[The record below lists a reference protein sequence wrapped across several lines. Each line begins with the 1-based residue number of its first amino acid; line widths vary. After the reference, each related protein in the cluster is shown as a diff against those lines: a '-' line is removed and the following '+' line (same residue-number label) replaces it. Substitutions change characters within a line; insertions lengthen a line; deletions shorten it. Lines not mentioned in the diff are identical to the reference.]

1 MIEGSFPGW
10 TPIAGPDRE
19 RVLEDLGRRLETPLP
34 DDVLLLRREVGCYPR
49 HQLVRVRLDGPLGV
63 RESYLLYAPDD
74 PVPLD
79 FTSAPIHELNPRAL
93 RIEDA
98 EDAEAYLRFFC
109 FALAGDEG
117 RFFITER
124 VDDLHLEPDAELEP
138 ETAAKLDE
146 ALHRVR
152 PLPPEPEDEEW
163 HHRFSAPILYG
174 NALFEAAFLVD
185 RTGMVTMV
193 DDEPIA
199 TDLPVVEDELGSD
212 RYFVLQRADGVGVVP
227 DEFLERLHGGDPVED
242 VRILGNVD
250 ARGHTFGKPID
261 VSRATFNGDV
271 TFEGARFQCPV
282 QFERCTFRGSLD
294 LRESRAEGSFTG
306 RRISIGR
313 DAVGKPGAPSVLR
326 AGSLHVEGSLD
337 LRGTDVRGGVDLRG
351 AKIGGDLR
359 LAGTDLAA
367 WSTSRWDTDPD
378 TLPVVLDLGGAD
390 VGGDLDFFTH
400 EAAQGLRPSSLEDEP
415 DIDVPGFASATS
427 IVRGTVSATRI
438 EVGGVVRL
446 SGLRCHGDALFDLA
460 VLEGGMWADL
470 AGRARFL
477 CHGTFA
483 LPFSRIRGN
492 VNLGGA
498 DVGRDLQLFGAH
510 VDGSVFA
517 RCYVWPWAEPQ
528 RTTVYGSFDVSGIEA
543 ADIELEGAKLGHFR
557 AITGDIGRLRLLP
570 GLEPVVERDPEPDD
584 PEAEPHE
591 VVRWRLIPCRLGSF
605 VVQTATLRHAATF
618 SGVHVVVEGVGD
630 LDGLAELTGV
640 NCGGSIQFW
649 TPRALLQ
656 MSQRPGLDDWAG
668 RAEPDL
674 YAVESR
680 FPLGLELLGVRTA
693 AELSLV
699 NVKSDG
705 PIRIR
710 DCVIGHDLDLG
721 SHGPDPKRREGQ
733 TTTTCQGLELEATAC
748 EGDADLSGLRC
759 GTSDAPPAHVLAR
772 RFRVAGKL
780 VFSRPLADDREA
792 FDRLSPLPAERI
804 EAAITG
810 KLDLSAAE
818 ASHLVISGHSFQEDR
833 PDRGIS
839 FERGKFRR
847 FQVVSPFPAWHDSSD
862 LSVERWEIPDRYLL
876 SFLQKSRPLRRSTYL
891 GVERVLR
898 NDGNDEMAD
907 EVFRRMRWRVIE
919 EARLDSREDAGRT
932 AASSREEPGH
942 GAARSPGEPGRA
954 RATSGTPRDPDAHR
968 RPGPFRRLS
977 FHFRREV
984 SRFLGRTIGW
994 GTQNFKPLLVAA
1006 LIFPLS
1012 VWVFSSPENII
1023 PTTSLLEVTTGL
1035 VEDATPTDHGV
1046 DWGPGD
1052 AAWMALRYQV
1062 PVVPILARERW
1073 EPGLGALR
1081 LALPGDRA
1089 LVLSWVS
1096 AEDYAFTVFLAHWII
1111 WPLFLIGITTKVIR
1125 ERA

>member
-10 TPIAGPDRE
+10 TPITGPDRE
-19 RVLEDLGRRLETPLP
+19 RVLEDLGGRLETPLP
-34 DDVLLLRREVGCYPR
+34 DDAVLLRRDVACYPR
-49 HQLVRVRLDGPLGV
+49 HQLVRIRLDGPLGV
-63 RESYLLYAPDD
+63 RESYLLYAPEH

-93 RIEDA
+93 KIDDA
-98 EDAEAYLRFFC
+98 ADAEAYLRFFC
-109 FALAGDEG
+109 FAIAGDEG

-138 ETAAKLDE
+138 DTAAKLEESLHSVRRLTPE
-146 ALHRVR
+146 AD
-152 PLPPEPEDEEW
+152 DEEW
-163 HHRFSAPILYG
+163 QYRFSSPILYG
-174 NALFEAAFLVD
+174 DALFEAAFLVD
-185 RTGMVTMV
+185 RAGMVTMV
-193 DDEPIA
+193 DDLPIA

-212 RYFVLQRADGVGVVP
+212 RYFVLQRADGVGIVP
-227 DEFLERLHGGDPVED
+227 DDFLGRLHRGEAVEE
-242 VRILGNVD
+242 VRVLGNVD
-250 ARGHTFGKPID
+250 ARGHTFEKPID

-282 QFERCTFRGSLD
+282 RFERCTFRGSLD
-294 LRESRAEGSFTG
+294 LREARADGSFTG
-306 RRISIGR
+306 RRLSIGR

-351 AKIGGDLR
+351 TRVVGDLR

-378 TLPVVLDLGGAD
+378 TLPIALDLGGAE
-390 VGGDLDFFTH
+390 VGGDLDFLTH
-400 EAAQGLRPSSLEDEP
+400 EAAQGLRPGSLEDEP
-415 DIDVPGFASATS
+415 EIDVPGFATATA
-427 IVRGTVSATRI
+427 IVRGTVRATRI
-438 EVGGVVRL
+438 EVGGIVRL

-460 VLEGGMWADL
+460 VLDGGVWADL
-470 AGRARFL
+470 SDRARFL

-483 LPFSRIRGN
+483 LPFSKIRGN

-498 DVGRDLQLFGAH
+498 EVGRDLQLFGAH

-543 ADIELEGAKLGHFR
+543 ADVELEGAKLGHFR

-570 GLEPVVERDPEPDD
+570 GLEPVVERDPDPDD
-584 PEAEPHE
+584 PEAEPRE

-618 SGVHVVVEGVGD
+618 SGMHVVVEGVGD
-630 LDGLAELTGV
+630 LDGLAELNGV
-640 NCGGSIQFW
+640 TCGGSIEFW
-649 TPRALLQ
+649 TPRVFLQ
-656 MSQRPGLDDWAG
+656 MSQRPGLDYWAD
-668 RAEPDL
+668 RTEPDP
-674 YAVESR
+674 YRIESR
-680 FPLGLELLGVRTA
+680 FPIGLQLLGVRTA

-721 SHGPDPKRREGQ
+721 SHGSDPKRREGQ
-733 TTTTCQGLELEATAC
+733 TRTTCQGLELEATVC

-759 GTSDAPPAHVLAR
+759 GTPDAPPAHVLAR

-780 VFSRPLADDREA
+780 VFSRPLTGDREA
-792 FDRLSPLPAERI
+792 FDRLSALPDERI

-839 FERGKFRR
+839 FERGNFRR

-876 SFLQKSRPLRRSTYL
+876 RFLQKSRPLRRSTYL

-907 EVFRRMRWRVIE
+907 EVYRRMRWRVIE
-919 EARLDSREDAGRT
+919 EARLETRGE
-932 AASSREEPGH
+932 ASGD
-942 GAARSPGEPGRA
+942 GA
-954 RATSGTPRDPDAHR
+954 RAVRDPEEAR

-977 FHFRREV
+977 FLFRREV

-1012 VWVFSSPENII
+1012 VWVFSAPGNVI

-1035 VEDATPTDHGV
+1035 AEDASPPDHGV

-1073 EPGLGALR
+1073 EPGLGPLR
-1081 LALPGDRA
+1081 LALPGGRT
-1089 LVLSWVS
+1089 LVVPWLS
-1096 AEDYAFTVFLAHWII
+1096 AEDYAFTVFLVHWII
-1111 WPLFLIGITTKVIR
+1111 WPLFLIGVTTKVIR